1 MTKNSSNFKISVLQT
16 NCRNCSLS
24 SLCLPKDLVGAE
36 IKELE
41 TIVSQLPPINKH
53 GHIFN
58 QGDKFTSLYV
68 IRSGCVKKYQI
79 DADGNEQVIG
89 FSMPGELLGIDA
101 IGTGKYMSSAEAL
114 DTTSFCHLQY
124 SKFEDLCQ
132 SIPGLIKHILKM
144 AGQELVA
151 EHDIHKAISQKSIDE
166 RVAVFFTSLS
176 TRLKILGYSGSEFNL
191 PMSRHDIAN
200 FLGMQPETFSR
211 SLKKLVTDDLIDV
224 NLKHIKIKDLDNLRT
239 LAGHCDTCPSS
250 SKVING

>member
-1 MTKNSSNFKISVLQT
+1 MTKTTREFKVSVLQT
-16 NCRNCSLS
+16 SCKNCSLS
-24 SLCLPKDLVGAE
+24 SLCLPQDLVGAE

-41 TIVSQLPPINKH
+41 SIVSQLPPLNKH
-53 GHIFN
+53 GHIYS
-58 QGDKFTSLYV
+58 QGDKFTSLFV
-68 IRSGCVKKYQI
+68 VRSGCVKKYQI
-79 DADGNEQVIG
+79 DAAGNEQVIG

-101 IGTGKYMSSAEAL
+101 IGIGKYMSSAEAL
-114 DTTSFCHLQY
+114 DTTSYCQLKY
-124 SKFEDLCQ
+124 SKFEELCER
-132 SIPGLIKHILKM
+132 IPGLIKHILKM

-211 SLKKLVTDDLIDV
+211 SLKKLIQENLIDV
-224 NLKHIKIKDLDNLRT
+224 NLKHIKIKDQDNLRE
-239 LAGHCDTCPSS
+239 LAGHCEDCPTH
-250 SKVING
+250 KAMNG